1 MARGEERILNR
12 YLIETAGS
20 RRDAFV
26 LSMRKS
32 APPPAGSALSALYGY
47 DDDPSRVIPGASY
60 SARYRALYSRRLNAA
75 R

>member
-47 DDDPSRVIPGASY
+47 DAIR
-60 SARYRALYSRRLNAA
+60 RALSQEQVIRPGIGHCIRAV
-75 R
+75 